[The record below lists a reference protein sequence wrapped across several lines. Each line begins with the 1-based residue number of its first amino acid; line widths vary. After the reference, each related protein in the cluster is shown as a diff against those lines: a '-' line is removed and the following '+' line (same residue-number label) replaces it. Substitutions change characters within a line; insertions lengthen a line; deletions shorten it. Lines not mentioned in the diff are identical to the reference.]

1 MRDHVLDPS
10 IATSPSKATVAPV
23 GLTARVLD
31 YDPRRFKEL
40 TRTEVLEDALIA
52 SLNRA
57 DEISKLSFAEL
68 LDTAAR
74 IIARR

>member
-1 MRDHVLDPS
+1 MRDHGLDPS
-10 IATSPSKATVAPV
+10 KATNPSQTTVAPV

-40 TRTEVLEDALIA
+40 TRSEVLEDALIA

-57 DEISKLSFAEL
+57 DDISKLSFAQL